1 MRNPDRIEPFLEEM
15 GALWKE
21 KCPDC
26 RFGQLMFNFFARLG
40 DPFYYEDDE
49 LMVAY
54 RAYFAKEDPKEAV
67 KKYREEKRK

>member
-1 MRNPDRIEPFLEEM
+1 MELIQ
-15 GALWKE
+15 K
-21 KCPDC
+21 
-26 RFGQLMFNFFARLG
+26 LMFNFFARLG